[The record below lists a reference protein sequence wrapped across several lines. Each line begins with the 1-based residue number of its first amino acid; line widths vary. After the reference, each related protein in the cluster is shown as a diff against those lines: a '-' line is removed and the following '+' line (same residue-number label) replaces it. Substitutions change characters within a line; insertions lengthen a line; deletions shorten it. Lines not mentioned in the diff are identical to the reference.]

1 MRKNPE
7 LTFSLFVFCFV
18 FLDTPPLDRSWN
30 RKKLTVTVSRV
41 YSVRVCDFSKL
52 FFK

>member
-1 MRKNPE
+1 
-7 LTFSLFVFCFV
+7 LFVFCFV